1 MAEGTIETGGGR
13 GRDRRAAASSA
24 THLEPAPGLLP
35 GEVRPHP
42 TPFKYV
48 MIAVV
53 LVVITAVEIAVSY
66 LEGDIPN
73 GLIVVLLLVM
83 TVVKFFLVASWY
95 MHLRTDQPVFR
106 RFFILGVDRRVVLYP
121 IVLAT
126 LHASSTEPR
135 WRCRCRPRPRLG
147 RPSPTSGS

>member
-1 MAEGTIETGGGR
+1 MAEGTIEKVEEEVETVAR
-13 GRDRRAAASSA
+13 GELGHA
-24 THLEPAPGLLP
+24 LEPAPGLLP

-73 GLIVVLLLVM
+73 SLIIVLLM
-83 TVVKFFLVASWY
+83 IMMIVKFAAVASWY
-95 MHLRTDQPVFR
+95 MHLRTDKPIFQ
-106 RFFILGVDRRVVLYP
+106 RFFILGVTAP
-121 IVLAT
+121 IVLYAIVLAS
-126 LHASSTEPR
+126 LHSF
-135 WRCRCRPRPRLG
+135 G
-147 RPSPTSGS
+147 